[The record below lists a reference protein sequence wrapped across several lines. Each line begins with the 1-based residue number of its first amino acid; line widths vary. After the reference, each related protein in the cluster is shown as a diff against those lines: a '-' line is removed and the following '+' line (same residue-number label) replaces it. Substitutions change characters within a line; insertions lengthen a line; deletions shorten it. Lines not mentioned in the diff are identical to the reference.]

1 MRLVVALGGNALL
14 ERGEAPDSEIQER
27 HVQRAVEALIPLVEQ
42 HEVTVTHGNGPQVG
56 VLAIESA
63 NDPSLAHPYPFDA
76 LGAQT
81 QGLIGY
87 WLIQALQSAL
97 PDREV
102 ACVLSRTIVDS
113 ADPAFSNPSKFVGP
127 VYTKSRSDQLAA
139 DFGWDVRADGQYWR
153 RVVPSPEPRTI
164 VELNMIR
171 LLIDGGAVVVCMGG
185 GGIPVVREPGGQLRG
200 VEAVIDKDLGA
211 ALLAEKLGAD
221 GLLLL
226 TDVSAVELDYG
237 TANARPIGHTTV
249 EELRSASFPAGS
261 MGPKV
266 TAACR
271 FVGHAGG
278 LAAIGSLGD
287 AALLLSGNVGTLIRP
302 TPGAAAS
309 HGDTRIG
316 T

>member
-1 MRLVVALGGNALL
+1 
-14 ERGEAPDSEIQER
+14 
-27 HVQRAVEALIPLVEQ
+27 
-42 HEVTVTHGNGPQVG
+42 
-56 VLAIESA
+56 
-63 NDPSLAHPYPFDA
+63 
-76 LGAQT
+76 
-81 QGLIGY
+81 
-87 WLIQALQSAL
+87 
-97 PDREV
+97 
-102 ACVLSRTIVDS
+102 
-113 ADPAFSNPSKFVGP
+113 
-127 VYTKSRSDQLAA
+127 
-139 DFGWDVRADGQYWR
+139 
-153 RVVPSPEPRTI
+153 
-164 VELNMIR
+164 
-171 LLIDGGAVVVCMGG
+171 
-185 GGIPVVREPGGQLRG
+185 
-200 VEAVIDKDLGA
+200 VIDKDLGA